1 MQIVKHIFLDVLK
14 SRMVVFYAIFLG
26 ILATSIL
33 WFTGQGTKSIVTLQN
48 ITLIATPLIALV
60 FSSNYIYNSTDFIS
74 LLLTQPIKR
83 STVFWAFYGAI
94 VLALTIAILIG
105 LGLPILLFSFSPAGL
120 ILVYL
125 TTLLNLVFCALGIW
139 IAVTIF
145 DKAKGLGA
153 VLLIWL
159 FLTLVYDG
167 LALLILYSFQDYP
180 LMTPVVI
187 ITSLNPIDLARVNLL
202 LEMDI
207 SALMGFTGAVY
218 KKFFSS
224 GVGSL
229 VAFLL
234 LALWAILPTYVS
246 QRKFLIKDF

>member
-1 MQIVKHIFLDVLK
+1 MLISKHVFLDVLK
-14 SRMVVFYAIFLG
+14 SRMVVFYALFLAV
-26 ILATSIL
+26 LSVSII
-33 WFTGQGTKSIVTLQN
+33 WFSGDSSKSIVTLQN

-60 FSSNYIYNSTDFIS
+60 FSSNYLYNSADFIS

-83 STVFWAFYGAI
+83 KQVFWAFYGSM
-94 VLALTIAILIG
+94 VVALTLAIFLG
-105 LGLPILLFSFSPAGL
+105 LGLPLLVFQMSGL
-120 ILVYL
+120 GFTLLYL
-125 TTLLNLVFCALGIW
+125 TLMLNLVFVALGIW
-139 IAVTIF
+139 IATKVS

-167 LALLILYSFQDYP
+167 IALLVLYFFQDYP

-187 ITSLNPIDLARVNLL
+187 ITSLNPVDLARVTLL

-218 KKFFSS
+218 KKYFSS
-224 GVGSL
+224 GAGSM
-229 VAFLL
+229 VALGLL
-234 LALWAILPTYVS
+234 LTWALIPTLLS
-246 QRKFLIKDF
+246 KRKFLKKDF